1 MDKEDKGGGEGSVEI
16 PFIARRDKIAC
27 YCHHERLIFKR
38 IWKEGRLDSIDRS
51 IDFSSFV
58 ATREILRWDDMIYDV
73 SNDILSVYLPGL
85 LAFNSPPLEALKWPA
100 LGEHLNAS
108 ENGVPWSQPDPV
120 STDCFVLAPDCVKY
134 LPGKVYAAK
143 CVRETLF
150 HGRAWNTQR
159 ADYSA
164 VTNSLSFGTGCGRE
178 GRKDFLA
185 RCSVLSCDFP
195 FSPFFSSFFPFLPL
209 LDVPRQAFTSGE
221 KATIERIE
229 KLGFRA

>member
-100 LGEHLNAS
+100 LGEHLMHQRTEFRGRSRIPFQRIVSCLRQIASNIYLAKFTPQNAS
-108 ENGVPWSQPDPV
+108 AKHY
-120 STDCFVLAPDCVKY
+120 ST
-134 LPGKVYAAK
+134 GE
-143 CVRETLF
+143 RGT
-150 HGRAWNTQR
+150 R
-159 ADYSA
+159 SA
-164 VTNSLSFGTGCGRE
+164 RIT
-178 GRKDFLA
+178 
-185 RCSVLSCDFP
+185 
-195 FSPFFSSFFPFLPL
+195 
-209 LDVPRQAFTSGE
+209 RQ
-221 KATIERIE
+221 
-229 KLGFRA
+229 